1 MDTGIQ
7 NNAALSKDYD
17 AVQMMKTQSLKWNMT
32 KEWFYMTKS
41 AKCWKMQTKN
51 GLIWPNQQSVERC
64 KQRMVLYDQISKV
77 LKDANKEWFYM
88 TKVLKDANKTGL
100 VIVVYIE
107 VECLKNVESKCTILI
122 LVVGSVRYGLCE
134 SVRSLV

>member
-1 MDTGIQ
+1 MEVNPQ
-7 NNAALSKDYD
+7 LRVKDGYRYTKQCCTVKGLRCGSND
-17 AVQMMKTQSLKWNMT
+17 ENTKFVMKCDL
-32 KEWFYMTKS
+32 
-41 AKCWKMQTKN
+41 
-51 GLIWPNQQSVERC
+51 
-64 KQRMVLYDQISKV
+64 RMVLYDQISKV

-100 VIVVYIE
+100 VIVVYIV

-134 SVRSLV
+134 SVRSFV

>member
-1 MDTGIQ
+1 
-7 NNAALSKDYD
+7 
-17 AVQMMKTQSLKWNMT
+17 
-32 KEWFYMTKS
+32 
-41 AKCWKMQTKN
+41 
-51 GLIWPNQQSVERC
+51 
-64 KQRMVLYDQISKV
+64 MVLYDQISKV

-100 VIVVYIE
+100 GIVVYIV

-134 SVRSLV
+134 SVRSFV